1 MIICRIVSQLDF
13 GGVEERLRLTSLFFS
28 KQRKFQL
35 HILVLGNG
43 GYVADTLIELGISV
57 TILNKEVK
65 IPNVSLIFSIKQFLH
80 KYRPNIVHTSGSEAN
95 FHGIIAAKLSNIPY
109 IIGEEIGFPNHDYRF
124 RLIFKLVYFLADRVI
139 AISEAVKNRIVN
151 LNEVSSNK
159 VEIVYNPVNDVIS
172 PQKAVSNDFIL
183 FTKNSHDLV
192 FVTTC
197 RLVAVK
203 NLRFFLDVFMKFV
216 TIEKFSKSKLLIV
229 GDGPEKEK
237 LIHRVNE
244 LGITKNVTFLGF
256 CSSIFPVLG
265 KADVFVLPSLSEGFS
280 ISLVEAMLNNL
291 VVISTNVGGPSEIVT
306 HGYNGFL
313 VDPKSE
319 KQWLETLKSVFN
331 LSLKNKAVIGNRAY
345 ERAKY
350 FSLENYGQHLIRLY
364 TSYNQNSN
372 TACGE
377 N

>member
-1 MIICRIVSQLDF
+1 M
-13 GGVEERLRLTSLFFS
+13 
-28 KQRKFQL
+28 

-109 IIGEEIGFPNHDYRF
+109 IIGEEIGFPNHDYRY

-159 VEIVYNPVNDVIS
+159 VEVVYNPVNDVIS
-172 PQKAVSNDFIL
+172 PQKAVSNDLIL

-203 NLRFFLDVFMKFV
+203 NLRFF
-216 TIEKFSKSKLLIV
+216 
-229 GDGPEKEK
+229 
-237 LIHRVNE
+237 
-244 LGITKNVTFLGF
+244 
-256 CSSIFPVLG
+256 
-265 KADVFVLPSLSEGFS
+265 
-280 ISLVEAMLNNL
+280 
-291 VVISTNVGGPSEIVT
+291 
-306 HGYNGFL
+306 
-313 VDPKSE
+313 
-319 KQWLETLKSVFN
+319 
-331 LSLKNKAVIGNRAY
+331 
-345 ERAKY
+345 
-350 FSLENYGQHLIRLY
+350 
-364 TSYNQNSN
+364 
-372 TACGE
+372 
-377 N
+377 

>member
-109 IIGEEIGFPNHDYRF
+109 IIGEEIGFPNHDYRY

-159 VEIVYNPVNDVIS
+159 VEVVYNPVNDVIS
-172 PQKAVSNDFIL
+172 PQKAVSNDLIL

-203 NLRFFLDVFMKFV
+203 NLRFF
-216 TIEKFSKSKLLIV
+216 
-229 GDGPEKEK
+229 
-237 LIHRVNE
+237 
-244 LGITKNVTFLGF
+244 
-256 CSSIFPVLG
+256 
-265 KADVFVLPSLSEGFS
+265 
-280 ISLVEAMLNNL
+280 
-291 VVISTNVGGPSEIVT
+291 
-306 HGYNGFL
+306 
-313 VDPKSE
+313 
-319 KQWLETLKSVFN
+319 
-331 LSLKNKAVIGNRAY
+331 
-345 ERAKY
+345 
-350 FSLENYGQHLIRLY
+350 
-364 TSYNQNSN
+364 
-372 TACGE
+372 
-377 N
+377 